1 MLNAEFF
8 RFSQNG
14 RYAFPEEKM
23 TRREE
28 REQAFILL
36 FEKSFNEETE
46 LSELYDLAIENEVVC
61 GSEFVK
67 SLAFKAW
74 ENVAEIDETI
84 EKYSVGW
91 KISRISKVALAV
103 LRLAVCE
110 IRYFDDIPVKV
121 SINEAVELCK
131 KFASKDDYSF
141 VNGILGSV
149 AGEEK

>member
-1 MLNAEFF
+1 
-8 RFSQNG
+8 
-14 RYAFPEEKM
+14 M

-46 LSELYDLAIENEVVC
+46 LSELYDLAVENEVVC

-67 SLAFKAW
+67 TLAFKAW
-74 ENVAEIDETI
+74 ENIAEIDAAI

-149 AGEEK
+149 SKEEK